1 MLKFIKQKGRFY
13 HTIVANLFE
22 MVSLSFG
29 RRKIERKKKKY
40 VLLKKR
46 ENKK

>member
-1 MLKFIKQKGRFY
+1 MINVKIDKAKRTFY

-29 RRKIERKKKKY
+29 RRKIERKKKK
-40 VLLKKR
+40 VCIVEKER
-46 ENKK
+46 E